1 MITVKL
7 LGGAKKSLSTD
18 KMEIEKDDLTVAELI
33 ESLQKSIQKNMPPL
47 DVKNMLVAINGV
59 DSSALQGF
67 ATKLKSGDI
76 VSIIP
81 VIHGGSVRRMWFCIF
96 KTRVELIK
104 IKNNL
109 HDPIKFLE
117 DLRLKYQDLTIQII
131 DARYVL
137 NIEHAKKIITISLAA
152 KKTDTILSNK
162 LETDILMR
170 FACTKQISEAIQK
183 AGLQKRQDFILIAIG
198 KKSSIDK
205 LYTELSTIL
214 KLTQLSNGNPNFLK
228 KEFAISKKQLRAVL
242 SQTKLEDLLAERAA
256 VLFR

>member
-7 LGGAKKSLSTD
+7 LGGAKKSLSID

-33 ESLQKSIQKNMPPL
+33 ESFQKSIPKNMPPL

-109 HDPIKFLE
+109 NNATRFLE
-117 DLRLKYQDLTIQII
+117 VLRLKYQDLAIQAI

-137 NIEHAKKIITISLAA
+137 NMEHAKKIITISLAA
-152 KKTDTILSNK
+152 KKTNTMLSNK

-170 FACTKQISEAIQK
+170 FACTKQISEAIQR
-183 AGLQKRQDFILIAIG
+183 AGLQKRQDFVLIVIG
-198 KKSSIDK
+198 KKLPLDK

-214 KLTQLSNGNPNFLK
+214 KLTQLSNSNPNFLK
-228 KEFAISKKQLRAVL
+228 REFAISKKQLH
-242 SQTKLEDLLAERAA
+242 SIFSHTKLEDLLAERAA

>member
-33 ESLQKSIQKNMPPL
+33 ESLQKSSQKNMPPL

-109 HDPIKFLE
+109 NDPIKFL

-152 KKTDTILSNK
+152 KKTDTMLSNK

-198 KKSSIDK
+198 EKSSLDK

-228 KEFAISKKQLRAVL
+228 KEFAISKKQLRVVL

-256 VLFR
+256 ILFR

>member
-7 LGGAKKSLSTD
+7 LGGAKKSLSAD
-18 KMEIEKDDLTVAELI
+18 KMEIKKDDLTVAELI
-33 ESLQKSIQKNMPPL
+33 ESLQKSIPKNMPPL

-67 ATKLKSGDI
+67 ATQLKSGDT

-81 VIHGGSVRRMWFCIF
+81 VIHGGSVRRMWFHIF
-96 KTRVELIK
+96 KTRVELFK

-109 HDPIKFLE
+109 NDPTKFLE
-117 DLRLKYQDLTIQII
+117 DLRLKYQDLAIQAI
-131 DARYVL
+131 DTHYVL
-137 NIEHAKKIITISLAA
+137 NIEHAKKIIIISLAA
-152 KKTDTILSNK
+152 KKTATMLSNK

-198 KKSSIDK
+198 KKSSLDK
-205 LYTELSTIL
+205 LYTEVGTIL
-214 KLTQLSNGNPNFLK
+214 KLTQLSNSNPNFLK
-228 KEFAISKKQLRAVL
+228 KEFAISKKQLQATL
-242 SQTKLEDLLAERAA
+242 SHTKLEDLLAERAA

>member
-33 ESLQKSIQKNMPPL
+33 ESLQKRIPKDLPLL

-59 DSSALQGF
+59 DSSVLQGF
-67 ATKLKSGDI
+67 ATKLKSGDT
-76 VSIIP
+76 VNIIP
-81 VIHGGSVRRMWFCIF
+81 VIHGGSVKRMWFCIF
-96 KTRVELIK
+96 KKRVELFK

-109 HDPIKFLE
+109 NEPTRFLE
-117 DLRLKYQDLTIQII
+117 DLRLKYQDLAIQAI

-137 NIEHAKKIITISLAA
+137 NIEHAKKIISISLAA
-152 KKTDTILSNK
+152 KKTVTMLSNK

-170 FACTKQISEAIQK
+170 FVCTRQISEAIQK

-198 KKSSIDK
+198 KKSSLDK
-205 LYTELSTIL
+205 LYAELSTIL
-214 KLTQLSNGNPNFLK
+214 KLTQLSNSNSNFLK
-228 KEFAISKKQLRAVL
+228 KEFAISKRQLQAIL
-242 SQTKLEDLLAERAA
+242 SYTVLEDLLAERAA

>member
-33 ESLQKSIQKNMPPL
+33 ESLQKSSQKNMPPL

-109 HDPIKFLE
+109 NDPIKFL

-152 KKTDTILSNK
+152 KKTDTMLSNK

-198 KKSSIDK
+198 EKSSLDK

-242 SQTKLEDLLAERAA
+242 SQARLEDLLAERAA

>member
-33 ESLQKSIQKNMPPL
+33 ESLQKNIPKNMPLL

-109 HDPIKFLE
+109 NDATRFLE
-117 DLRLKYQDLTIQII
+117 DMRLKYQDLAIQAI

-137 NIEHAKKIITISLAA
+137 NMEHAKKIITISLAA
-152 KKTDTILSNK
+152 KKTDTMLSNK
-162 LETDILMR
+162 LEIDILMR
-170 FACTKQISEAIQK
+170 FACTKQISEAIQR
-183 AGLQKRQDFILIAIG
+183 AGLQKRQDFVLIAIG
-198 KKSSIDK
+198 KKSPLDK
-205 LYTELSTIL
+205 LYTELRTIL
-214 KLTQLSNGNPNFLK
+214 KLTQLSNSNPNFLK
-228 KEFAISKKQLRAVL
+228 KEFAISKKQLR
-242 SQTKLEDLLAERAA
+242 SIFSHTKLEDLLAERAA